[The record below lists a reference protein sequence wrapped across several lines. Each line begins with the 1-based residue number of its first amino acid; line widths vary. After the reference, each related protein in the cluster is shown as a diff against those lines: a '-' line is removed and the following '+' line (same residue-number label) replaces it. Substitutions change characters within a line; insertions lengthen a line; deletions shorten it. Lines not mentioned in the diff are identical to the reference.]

1 MNLIYTHPFLPP
13 QKKQASILWSPLSKK
28 NGLYNIPYPAGKYG
42 KNPKAVI
49 FFTPRYSPPPITLNL
64 YLTIQEYIGVS
75 VNSGTPKTPPKWSF
89 LVGKPMVVGYHHLRK
104 HPYMPRSNKK
114 CSTSKASD
122 SFKGF
127 IRKSMT
133 KLLQSMVKACC
144 WTAEGGYLPG
154 NNGPSVSW
162 LVRFLGKPTNLGFRT
177 KTNRKKKHRMEES
190 EMEVNLFSVVEKR
203 PCCDFLR

>member
-13 QKKQASILWSPLSKK
+13 PKK
-28 NGLYNIPYPAGKYG
+28 NRHPYFDPPFPRKTGYIIYPTLRVNTVK
-42 KNPKAVI
+42 
-49 FFTPRYSPPPITLNL
+49 TPRLWFFLHRDIPPPPITLNL

-177 KTNRKKKHRMEES
+177 KTNRKKNIGWKK
-190 EMEVNLFSVVEKR
+190 VKWKLTYFQ
-203 PCCDFLR
+203 